1 MGAFCVEFVSSSV
14 YRQCEEARV
23 PVGRERGVI
32 LQRVESQWGRQAGTC
47 V

>member
-23 PVGRERGVI
+23 PVGGEPSVSWE
-32 LQRVESQWGRQAGTC
+32 RVESVEGRQAGTC